1 MNKIISKV
9 LAVGLSVLTAASTT
23 IPAFAA
29 TNYKDSTA
37 SIVEDIN
44 GGDVV
49 GKDENQAAVSQYA
62 EYSDDTAASTDVYVS
77 QKSTFS
83 VVAPVVAVLN
93 GKAGEVNSGNVQY
106 KVFGNIASDEVITV
120 EPDDTFSLSQAG
132 KDDILCTVEA
142 KNAITDFTYANGIR
156 PDNAM
161 TRDYTITANNMTA
174 GSWHGSYNTNIS
186 LDSNPVP
193 DGYTT
198 LYEYDLSATE
208 NDNVKAYYV
217 VPTKNTSPID
227 IETNESQTA
236 SVNLLSSIANLFTP
250 MTAYA
255 ADDST
260 VTSGKSIEYNGIIY
274 DLSSE
279 DEFIITGNGNMKEDL
294 SKDFVNIAELKQD
307 VQNYIMNTY
316 VIPRDIERGYRDS
329 DGNLISNT
337 YLGGTTYSI
346 YRLVTSFDIYGNFKG
361 FEYSLEK
368 HINSNLGDIASYG
381 IDSFYVSTT
390 SNYSENIYLDDIISY
405 TTSVK
410 DNYILPMPEYVAVND
425 GITNISDNAF
435 SGMTEIKTIDLSA
448 STTIESIGRNA
459 FKNCTGITSIE
470 IPDSVT
476 TIKSGAFDGCSA
488 LVNVTLP
495 NNTLTFEDYSS
506 NELEQASSNP
516 VFKTNASFDN
526 PMTVIIPENFKILY
540 KQFGSLNDDGTQRQE
555 PKVEG
560 IIDRVDMLTIKVFGV
575 QVMRTV
581 FKTENSKYYSNDEY
595 GVLFNK
601 DKTILLSAPR
611 QMSVD
616 SYKIP
621 NTVSTIS
628 TYGFYGSRLTELLI
642 PSNVTNITGT
652 TWRGVSVIQTYY
664 CETQAVA
671 DLVNF
676 PNKTVVDASKF

>member
-1 MNKIISKV
+1 MNKKFKKII
-9 LAVGLSVLTAASTT
+9 AIGLSILTISSCAV
-23 IPAFAA
+23 PAMAA
-29 TNYKDSTA
+29 TSYKDSTA
-37 SIVEDIN
+37 SVVEDIN
-44 GGDVV
+44 GTDIKGTDT
-49 GKDENQAAVSQYA
+49 NQNKKTKYS
-62 EYSDDTAASTDVYVS
+62 EYSEDTASTTDVYVT

-83 VVAPVVAVLN
+83 VVAPVVAILN
-93 GKAGEVNSGNVQY
+93 GKAGEANTGDVRY
-106 KVFGNIASDEVITV
+106 KAFGNIASDEVITV
-120 EPDDTFSLSQAG
+120 EPDDTFYLSQAG
-132 KDDILCTVEA
+132 KDNILCTVDA
-142 KNAITDFTYANGIR
+142 KDTITDFTYANGIR
-156 PDNAM
+156 PNNAM
-161 TRDYTITANNMTA
+161 TRDFTITANDMTA

-186 LDSNPVP
+186 LDSNPIP
-193 DGYTT
+193 EGYTA

-208 NDNVKAYYV
+208 NDNVKAYYA
-217 VPTKNTSPID
+217 VPTKNTTPVDVGASS
-227 IETNESQTA
+227 ETA
-236 SVNLLSSIANLFTP
+236 SANLVSSIANLFTP

-279 DEFIITGNGNMKEDL
+279 DELIITGNGNMKEDL

-316 VIPRDIERGYRDS
+316 VIPIDIQHGYRDS
-329 DGNLISNT
+329 EGNLKNK
-337 YLGGTTYSI
+337 YE
-346 YRLVTSFDIYGNFKG
+346 VTK
-361 FEYSLEK
+361 L
-368 HINSNLGDIASYG
+368 
-381 IDSFYVSTT
+381 STT
-390 SNYSENIYLDDIISY
+390 IDINGDFKSFTYYLNNNPRFEISTYRNYYEGSSYKIMLEDIISY

-410 DNYILPMPEYVAVND
+410 DNYILPMPEYVAVDD

-435 SGMTEIKTIDLSA
+435 SGMTEIKAVDLSA

-476 TIKSGAFDGCSA
+476 TIKSGAFEGCSS

-506 NELEQASSNP
+506 NELEQGSSNP

-540 KQFGSLNDDGTQRQE
+540 KQLGTDTAE

-560 IIDRVDMLTIKVFGV
+560 IIDRVDMLTIKVFGA
-575 QVMRTV
+575 QVLRTV

-595 GVLFNK
+595 GVLFDK
-601 DKTILLSAPR
+601 DKTVLISAPR

-628 TYGFYGSRLTELLI
+628 TYGFYGSRLTELLV
-642 PSNVTNITGT
+642 PANVTNITGT

-671 DLVNF
+671 DLVNL
-676 PNKTVVDASKF
+676 PSKTVVDASKF